1 MTSPLRNESLNSLD
15 QHRLDFAKDAFKSSL
30 DGGRQPRIEDFLPFV
45 PEELQSALLPELLLV
60 EFSFRHAA
68 GDSVSS
74 AEYVARFPKYS
85 EMISKL
91 VEQSALLGSVP
102 GSAPKV
108 ETAREGQTRQVGGKH
123 ERSKTAEQPSAGKP
137 EALPEQFGRYRIE
150 RELGRGGMGAV
161 YLAHDGQLDRKVAL
175 KIPFFRDDDDAEAV
189 QRFYREARAMATV
202 QHANL
207 CPVYD
212 VGRFEQWYFLT
223 MAFIDGQ
230 PLSKKLKEAGGLGLL
245 QAAALLKKV
254 ALAVQ
259 KAHEAGIVHRDLKPA
274 NIMLTSDLEPII
286 MDFGLARRQIAGEVE
301 LTQTGAIF
309 GSPAYMAPEQVEA
322 RHHEIGPATD
332 VYALGVILYVMVT
345 GQRPFE
351 GSAASIFGQI
361 VSRPATPPSSLRRE
375 LPAEI
380 DAICLKAIAKAPSER
395 HASAADFAEDL
406 SRFLGRAG
414 DLSPTMSFRPDPD
427 SKSSSFGS
435 DSGHHSDSASS
446 SRSRRDAELRQVTVA
461 IFNYEAED
469 SSLSDTSA
477 TSHSEQLHEQA
488 QSFAS
493 LISEQAA
500 KLGGATV
507 LGSGQEVITCFGFP
521 QAFEDAAQ
529 RAVRVALQVM
539 RDFAANECRPG
550 PCGLDGSAKGG
561 NQPSHK
567 GSGYSQRNANLPS
580 ANQAWVT
587 IHSGEAVAEVVG
599 DGKVAGISLVGDAR
613 NMAVKLNTITEP
625 GSIVLSAAAH
635 QRVALY
641 FECESLGPQ
650 RVRGMSQPAE
660 LFKVTKEAASR
671 NRVDLVD
678 PGNLTPLVGRD
689 TELTILKDRWEQ
701 ALDELGQIVLLI
713 GDAGLGKSRLIRE
726 LREHVI
732 REDSEGAAVIELR
745 CSQYH
750 QGTSFFP
757 IVEFFSRLLDFE
769 SQSAE
774 VRLETVVRYL
784 RELKLESAEN
794 VALFCGLLSVP
805 TDARFPVPALSPQKL
820 KERTEE
826 LLLKWLK
833 KLVAVSAV
841 LFIVED
847 LHWLDPSTLELLEKY
862 VSAFESGRVLSLL
875 TFRPEFETP
884 WKSKPHQTQIALSR
898 LTKRQIGE
906 MMRKRTQ
913 RRDIPEAILQQ
924 VIDRTDGIPLFIEE
938 FTVVIVESGILDR
951 ADAGADAASLLNVIP
966 ATLHDLLLARLDR
979 MAADREV
986 IQLAATIGRE
996 FSFEL
1001 LAASCTLPA
1010 ADLQHELDKLV
1021 KAEILFH
1028 KGQAAEASYIFKHA
1042 LLQDAAYRSM
1052 LTKKRQACHQRI
1064 GEVLET
1070 QFADVVNSQ
1079 PALLA
1084 HHFTEAGVT
1093 DKAIQYWLKAGQKS
1107 QEQSANVEAI
1117 RHFERGLAL
1126 TMTLPPS
1133 PQRDMLELGLKLPIS
1148 GVLMALQGYAAPE
1161 VEPVQNRCIEIC
1173 RNLGDGAPLF
1183 PVLCANWEWLFI
1195 RGRFADC
1202 YQRCP
1207 EVIALAE
1214 AAQGPGMLAEAHWA
1228 QNCTSFYA
1236 GDFPTACIHAEIGS
1250 QHHHREASIEFAKI
1264 TQQNSGPL
1272 NLAYLGMSLWQLGY
1286 ADQAFARLQEALD
1299 LAADL
1304 KHVFTLQMT
1313 EWKVGQTYEFAG
1325 LGDKA
1330 IEYGERCRRI
1340 ADEQGFAFWVALGI
1354 GCKGVGLKHLGRFD
1368 EAIEALR
1375 QALTQ
1380 LEATGSFILFPK
1392 YRGHLADALW
1402 QTGQRDAAVKQL
1414 DQAFA
1419 DQSGGE
1425 YLMHA
1430 ELLRWR
1436 GDFAFDRGDL
1446 DQAEVAYREALAVA
1460 IRQGARMYELRTML
1474 HLCKVWQKRGQLAEV
1489 RQHLEPLYNWFTEGF
1504 DMPDVKA
1511 AKALL
1516 AGLEEANGK

>member
-1 MTSPLRNESLNSLD
+1 MTSPSQPSPLNEPDPRRNDINHLD
-15 QHRLDFAKDAFKSSL
+15 SSGSPASGSDPKSETAAIEPTL
-30 DGGRQPRIEDFLPFV
+30 MVERGRQIPH
-45 PEELQSALLPELLLV
+45 SATE
-60 EFSFRHAA
+60 A
-68 GDSVSS
+68 S
-74 AEYVARFPKYS
+74 ARD
-85 EMISKL
+85 
-91 VEQSALLGSVP
+91 
-102 GSAPKV
+102 
-108 ETAREGQTRQVGGKH
+108 R
-123 ERSKTAEQPSAGKP
+123 KTI
-137 EALPEQFGRYRIE
+137 PEQFGRYRIE

-175 KIPFFRDDDDAEAV
+175 KIPFFKDEDDIEAIE
-189 QRFYREARAMATV
+189 RFYREARAMATV

-207 CPVYD
+207 CPVFD
-212 VGRFEQWYFLT
+212 VGQFEQWHFLT

-230 PLSKKLKEAGGLGLL
+230 PLSKQLKEAGTLATIHAVTLL
-245 QAAALLKKV
+245 RKV
-254 ALAVQ
+254 AIAVQ
-259 KAHEAGIVHRDLKPA
+259 KAHESGIVHRDLKPS
-274 NIMLTSDLEPII
+274 NIMLTSDHEPII
-286 MDFGLARRQIAGEVE
+286 MDFGLARRRSPGEAE
-301 LTQTGAIF
+301 LTQSGAVF

-332 VYALGVILYVMVT
+332 VYALGIILYQLVT
-345 GQRPFE
+345 GHRPFE
-351 GSAASIFGQI
+351 GSTASIFGQI
-361 VSRPATPPSSLRRE
+361 VSRTPAPPSSLRRD
-375 LPAEI
+375 LPPDL
-380 DAICLKAIAKAPSER
+380 DAICLKALSKSPSQR
-395 HASAADFAEDL
+395 HASAAEFAEDL
-406 SRFLGRAG
+406 TRFLARSG

-427 SKSSSFGS
+427 SKSTGSKSGS
-435 DSGHHSDSASS
+435 DHASDVSSA
-446 SRSRRDAELRQVTVA
+446 SRSRREAELRQVTIA
-461 IFNYEAED
+461 IFNYESDD
-469 SSLSDTSA
+469 SSLADASA
-477 TSHSEQLHEQA
+477 SHSEQLHEQA
-488 QSFAS
+488 QSFAAFV
-493 LISEQAA
+493 SEQVA
-500 KLGGATV
+500 KLGGVTV

-539 RDFAANECRPG
+539 GDFAASGRSPG
-550 PCGLDGSAKGG
+550 PCGLDDSAMVG
-561 NQPSHK
+561 NHPTHK
-567 GSGYSQRNANLPS
+567 GSGYSSPNNSNLPH
-580 ANQAWVT
+580 AKQAWVT
-587 IHSGEAVAEVVG
+587 IHSGEAVAEELG
-599 DGKVAGISLVGDAR
+599 DATGSGISLVGDAR
-613 NMAVKLNTITEP
+613 NMAVRLNTIAEP
-625 GSIVLSAAAH
+625 GSIVLSAITH
-635 QRVALY
+635 QRVALF
-641 FECESLGPQ
+641 FECESLGAQ
-650 RVRGMSQPAE
+650 RVRGMAQPVE
-660 LFKVTKEAASR
+660 LFKVIKEAASR
-671 NRVDLVD
+671 NRVELAD

-701 ALDELGQIVLLI
+701 ALEELGQIVLLI

-750 QGTSFFP
+750 QSTSFFP
-757 IVEFFSRLLDFE
+757 MVEFLSRLLGFE
-769 SQSAE
+769 NHSATE
-774 VRLETVVRYL
+774 RLEIVVRYL
-784 RELKLESAEN
+784 RELKLDSADN
-794 VALFCGLLSVP
+794 VALLCHMLDVP
-805 TDARFPVPALSPQKL
+805 TDSRFPPLTLSPQRL

-826 LLLKWLK
+826 LLLRWLK
-833 KLVAVSAV
+833 QLVEVSPV

-847 LHWLDPSTLELLEKY
+847 LHWIDPSTIALVERHVEQ
-862 VSAFESGRVLSLL
+862 FESGRTLTLL

-884 WKSKPHQTQIALSR
+884 WKSKPHQTQIALNR

-906 MMRKRTQ
+906 MMRKRTK
-913 RRDIPEAILQQ
+913 RKDIPEAILQQ

-951 ADAGADAASLLNVIP
+951 ADAGAEASSLLNVIP
-966 ATLHDLLLARLDR
+966 ATLHDLLLSRLDR

-1001 LAASCTLPA
+1001 LSAVADAASVGSDA
-1010 ADLQHELDKLV
+1010 GSVRHDLHQELDKLV
-1021 KAEILFH
+1021 KAEILFQ
-1028 KGQAAEASYIFKHA
+1028 KGQGTEAGYIFKHA

-1064 GEVLET
+1064 AEVLET
-1070 QFADVVNSQ
+1070 HFADIAISQ

-1084 HHFTEAGVT
+1084 HHFGEAGIT

-1117 RHFERGLAL
+1117 QQFRRGLEL
-1126 TMTLPPS
+1126 TMALPAS
-1133 PQRDMLELGLKLPIS
+1133 PQRDMLELGLKLPLS

-1173 RNLGDGAPLF
+1173 RLLGEGAPLF
-1183 PVLCANWEWLFI
+1183 PVLAANWEWLFI

-1214 AAQGPGMLAEAHWA
+1214 AAQGPGMMAEAHWA

-1236 GDFPTACIHAEIGS
+1236 GDFPTARIHAEIGA

-1272 NLAYLGMSLWQLGY
+1272 NLSYLGMSLWQLGF
-1286 ADQAFARLQEALD
+1286 ADQAFARLREARD

-1304 KHVFTLQMT
+1304 KHVFTQQMT
-1313 EWKVGQTYEFAG
+1313 EWKIGQTYDFAG
-1325 LGDKA
+1325 IGNQA
-1330 IEYGERCRRI
+1330 IEYGERCRRS
-1340 ADEQGFAFWVALGI
+1340 AEEQGFAFWVALGI
-1354 GCKGVGLKHLGRFD
+1354 GCKGVGLKHLGRCD
-1368 EAIEALR
+1368 EAIEAL
-1375 QALTQ
+1375 QTALTQ

-1402 QTGQRDAAVKQL
+1402 QAGQRDAAVKQL

-1425 YLMHA
+1425 YFMHA
-1430 ELLRWR
+1430 ELLRMR
-1436 GDFAFDRGDL
+1436 GDFAFDRGEL
-1446 DQAEVAYREALAVA
+1446 DHAETSYRESLAVA
-1460 IRQGARMYELRTML
+1460 NRQGAKMYELRTML
-1474 HLCKVWQKRGQLAEV
+1474 HLCRVWQKRGQLAEA
-1489 RQHLEPLYNWFTEGF
+1489 RQHLEPLCNWFTEGF

-1516 AGLEEANGK
+1516 AGL

>member
-1 MTSPLRNESLNSLD
+1 MAT
-15 QHRLDFAKDAFKSSL
+15 
-30 DGGRQPRIEDFLPFV
+30 
-45 PEELQSALLPELLLV
+45 LLV
-60 EFSFRHAA
+60 NLRHHKNLT
-68 GDSVSS
+68 
-74 AEYVARFPKYS
+74 PP
-85 EMISKL
+85 IS
-91 VEQSALLGSVP
+91 LGTP
-102 GSAPKV
+102 
-108 ETAREGQTRQVGGKH
+108 
-123 ERSKTAEQPSAGKP
+123 
-137 EALPEQFGRYRIE
+137 
-150 RELGRGGMGAV
+150 
-161 YLAHDGQLDRKVAL
+161 
-175 KIPFFRDDDDAEAV
+175 
-189 QRFYREARAMATV
+189 
-202 QHANL
+202 
-207 CPVYD
+207 
-212 VGRFEQWYFLT
+212 
-223 MAFIDGQ
+223 
-230 PLSKKLKEAGGLGLL
+230 
-245 QAAALLKKV
+245 
-254 ALAVQ
+254 
-259 KAHEAGIVHRDLKPA
+259 
-274 NIMLTSDLEPII
+274 
-286 MDFGLARRQIAGEVE
+286 
-301 LTQTGAIF
+301 
-309 GSPAYMAPEQVEA
+309 VEA

-332 VYALGVILYVMVT
+332 VYALGVILYVMLT
-345 GQRPFE
+345 GHRPFE

-361 VSRPATPPSSLRRE
+361 VSRPAAPPSSLRRD

-395 HASAADFAEDL
+395 HASAADFAEEL
-406 SRFLGRAG
+406 SRFLGRAC
-414 DLSPTMSFRPDPD
+414 DLSPTMSFRPDLDSGSSSFNPD
-427 SKSSSFGS
+427 SVQKSSSV
-435 DSGHHSDSASS
+435 SAS
-446 SRSRRDAELRQVTVA
+446 RTRRDAELRQVTVA

-469 SSLSDTSA
+469 SSLTDSSA
-477 TSHSEQLHEQA
+477 TSHSELLHEQA

-493 LISEQAA
+493 FISEQAA
-500 KLGGATV
+500 QLGGVTV

-539 RDFAANECRPG
+539 REFAANECSPG
-550 PCGLDGSAKGG
+550 ACGLDDSAMGKD
-561 NQPSHK
+561 QPTHK
-567 GSGYSQRNANLPS
+567 GSGYIRRNANLPS
-580 ANQAWVT
+580 AKQAWVT
-587 IHSGEAVAEVVG
+587 IHSGEAVAEVLG
-599 DGKVAGISLVGDAR
+599 EGKGAGISLVGDAR
-613 NMAVKLNTITEP
+613 NMAVRLNTIAEP
-625 GSIVLSAAAH
+625 GSIVLSVAAH

-732 REDSEGAAVIELR
+732 HEDAEGAAVIELR

-757 IVEFFSRLLDFE
+757 IVEFFSRLLEFE
-769 SQSAE
+769 NQSATE
-774 VRLETVVRYL
+774 RLETVVRYL
-784 RELKLESAEN
+784 RELKLESPDN

-805 TDARFPVPALSPQKL
+805 TDARYPAPALSPQKL
-820 KERTEE
+820 KEHTEE

-833 KLVAVSAV
+833 HLAAVSPV

-996 FSFEL
+996 FRFEL

-1010 ADLQHELDKLV
+1010 ADLQQELDKLV

-1070 QFADVVNSQ
+1070 LFADIAASQ

-1084 HHFTEAGVT
+1084 QHFTEAGVT

-1107 QEQSANVEAI
+1107 QEQSANVAAI
-1117 RHFERGLAL
+1117 QQFERGLAL
-1126 TMTLPPS
+1126 TMTLPAS
-1133 PQRDMLELGLKLPIS
+1133 PQRDMLELGLKLPLS

-1161 VEPVQNRCIEIC
+1161 VEPIQNRCIEIC
-1173 RNLGDGAPLF
+1173 RQLGEGAPLF
-1183 PVLCANWEWLFI
+1183 PLLNANWEWLFI
-1195 RGRFADC
+1195 RGRYADC
-1202 YQRCP
+1202 DERCR
-1207 EVIALAE
+1207 EVISLAE
-1214 AAQGPGMLAEAHWA
+1214 AAQGPGMLSEAHWTRV
-1228 QNCTSFYA
+1228 CTSFYA
-1236 GDFPTACIHAEIGS
+1236 GDFPTARAHAEIGW
-1250 QHHHREASIEFAKI
+1250 QHYHREASIEYAKI

-1272 NLAYLGMSLWQLGY
+1272 NLSHWGMALWQMGY
-1286 ADQAFARLQEALD
+1286 ADQAFARLHEALD
-1299 LAADL
+1299 LAGDL
-1304 KHVFTLQMT
+1304 NHFFTQAVI
-1313 EWKVGQTYEFAG
+1313 EWKIGQTYDFAG
-1325 LGDKA
+1325 IGDKA
-1330 IEYGERCRRI
+1330 IEQGDRCFRI
-1340 ADEQGFAFWVALGI
+1340 ASDQAFAFWIAAGI
-1354 GCKGVGLKHLGRFD
+1354 GCRGVGLKHLGRFD
-1368 EAIEALR
+1368 EAIEAL
-1375 QALTQ
+1375 QAAIEQ
-1380 LEATGSFILFPK
+1380 LQATGAVILFPK

-1402 QTGQRDAAVKQL
+1402 QIGQRDAAIKQL

-1419 DQSGGE
+1419 AQSTGE
-1425 YLMHA
+1425 NYMHA
-1430 ELLRWR
+1430 ELLRLR
-1436 GDFAFDRGDL
+1436 GDFAFDRGEL
-1446 DQAEVAYREALAVA
+1446 DQAETAYREALAVA
-1460 IRQGARMYELRTML
+1460 ARQSAKMYELRTML
-1474 HLCKVWQKRGQLAEV
+1474 HLCRIWQQRGQLAEA
-1489 RQHLEPLYNWFTEGF
+1489 RQQLTSLVSWFTEGF
-1504 DMPDVKA
+1504 DMPDLQRATKLVA
-1511 AKALL
+1511 
-1516 AGLEEANGK
+1516 EWE

>member
-1 MTSPLRNESLNSLD
+1 
-15 QHRLDFAKDAFKSSL
+15 
-30 DGGRQPRIEDFLPFV
+30 
-45 PEELQSALLPELLLV
+45 
-60 EFSFRHAA
+60 
-68 GDSVSS
+68 
-74 AEYVARFPKYS
+74 
-85 EMISKL
+85 
-91 VEQSALLGSVP
+91 
-102 GSAPKV
+102 
-108 ETAREGQTRQVGGKH
+108 
-123 ERSKTAEQPSAGKP
+123 
-137 EALPEQFGRYRIE
+137 
-150 RELGRGGMGAV
+150 MGAV

-175 KIPFFRDDDDAEAV
+175 KIPFFRDDDDAESV

-212 VGRFEQWYFLT
+212 VGRFEQWHFLT

-230 PLSKKLKEAGGLGLL
+230 PLSKKLKEAGGLALL
-245 QAAALLKKV
+245 QAVALLKKV

-286 MDFGLARRQIAGEVE
+286 MDFGLARRQIAGEIE
-301 LTQTGAIF
+301 LTQTGAVF

-361 VSRPATPPSSLRRE
+361 VSRPAAPPSSLRRE
-375 LPAEI
+375 LPSEI

-395 HASAADFAEDL
+395 HASAADFAEEL
-406 SRFLGRAG
+406 TRFLGRAG
-414 DLSPTMSFRPDPD
+414 DLSPTMSFRPDLD
-427 SKSSSFGS
+427 SGSSSFGS
-435 DSGHHSDSASS
+435 DSGPQSSSASV

-469 SSLSDTSA
+469 SSFSDSSS
-477 TSHSEQLHEQA
+477 TSHSELLHEQA

-493 LISEQAA
+493 FVSEQAA
-500 KLGGATV
+500 KLGGVTV
-507 LGSGQEVITCFGFP
+507 LGSGQEVIACFGFP

-539 RDFAANECRPG
+539 RDFAAP
-550 PCGLDGSAKGG
+550 DQK
-561 NQPSHK
+561 
-567 GSGYSQRNANLPS
+567 NANLPS
-580 ANQAWVT
+580 AKQAWVT
-587 IHSGEAVAEVVG
+587 IHSGEAVAEELG
-599 DGKVAGISLVGDAR
+599 DAIGAGISLVGDAR
-613 NMAVKLNTITEP
+613 NMAVRLNTIAEP

-732 REDSEGAAVIELR
+732 HEDSEGAAVIELR

-769 SQSAE
+769 NHSAAE
-774 VRLETVVRYL
+774 RLETVVRYL
-784 RELKLESAEN
+784 RELKLESADN
-794 VALFCGLLSVP
+794 VALFCGMLSVP

-826 LLLKWLK
+826 LLLQWLK
-833 KLVAVSAV
+833 HLIAVSPV

-951 ADAGADAASLLNVIP
+951 ADAGTDAASLLNVIP

-979 MAADREV
+979 MAANREV

-1001 LAASCTLPA
+1001 LAAVADA
-1010 ADLQHELDKLV
+1010 ASVGADAGSVRHGLQQELDKLV

-1042 LLQDAAYRSM
+1042 LLQDAAYRLM
-1052 LTKKRQACHQRI
+1052 LTKKKQACHQRI

-1070 QFADVVNSQ
+1070 LFADIVASQ

-1084 HHFTEAGVT
+1084 QHFTEAGVT

-1107 QEQSANVEAI
+1107 QEQSANVAAI
-1117 RHFERGLAL
+1117 RQFERGLAL

-1133 PQRDMLELGLKLPIS
+1133 PQRDMLELSLKLPLS

-1173 RNLGDGAPLF
+1173 RQLGEGAPLF
-1183 PVLCANWEWLFI
+1183 PLLNANWEWLFI
-1195 RGRFADC
+1195 RGRYADC
-1202 YQRCP
+1202 YRRCS

-1214 AAQGPGMLAEAHWA
+1214 AAQGPGMLAEAHWT
-1228 QNCTSFYA
+1228 QVCTSFYA
-1236 GDFPTACIHAEIGS
+1236 GDFPTTRKHAEIGWK
-1250 QHHHREASIEFAKI
+1250 HHHREASIEYAKI

-1272 NLAYLGMSLWQLGY
+1272 NLAHLGMALWLMGY
-1286 ADQAFARLQEALD
+1286 ADQAFARLREALD
-1299 LAADL
+1299 LAYDL
-1304 KHVFTLQMT
+1304 NHFFTQA
-1313 EWKVGQTYEFAG
+1313 V
-1325 LGDKA
+1325 
-1330 IEYGERCRRI
+1330 IE
-1340 ADEQGFAFWVALGI
+1340 
-1354 GCKGVGLKHLGRFD
+1354 
-1368 EAIEALR
+1368 
-1375 QALTQ
+1375 
-1380 LEATGSFILFPK
+1380 
-1392 YRGHLADALW
+1392 
-1402 QTGQRDAAVKQL
+1402 
-1414 DQAFA
+1414 
-1419 DQSGGE
+1419 
-1425 YLMHA
+1425 
-1430 ELLRWR
+1430 
-1436 GDFAFDRGDL
+1436 
-1446 DQAEVAYREALAVA
+1446 
-1460 IRQGARMYELRTML
+1460 
-1474 HLCKVWQKRGQLAEV
+1474 
-1489 RQHLEPLYNWFTEGF
+1489 
-1504 DMPDVKA
+1504 
-1511 AKALL
+1511 
-1516 AGLEEANGK
+1516 